1 MRAARAWSTL
11 EAVKP
16 SDASWT
22 ESVSSQ
28 SHWASSGGP
37 EPHWA
42 ELIELYEYKVGD
54 LIAGRNPRGGKRSL
68 GDLRSVLEGAPL
80 EGALLRRFGQTDRI
94 WRTHLRTLAGNK
106 AAQASGQ
113 SGDAAG
119 DQQPASAV
127 QPAGAVSWNEPIPGS
142 TFLGSTFLAG
152 GLPGNEQD
160 ALEQLRFALWRE
172 GVHVGVKTQTQLWLR
187 ESDLV
192 TLRCAY
198 ALSVNLERGETS
210 MPVPH
215 SKDPLASLGTPSV
228 AERVVAGLADQVC
241 AAFADPAALHPGAR
255 QQALTRLLEAV
266 TQLSLNPFPRHPDQ
280 DVLQARVQAAERDLL
295 GPDLTRTLIE
305 GLQAEIGGPRPAQ
318 ERIMIREAAR
328 RLSDFIGSIIPVS
341 DGGHGPELPPL
352 PRVLYAATTRFDLPA
367 PDEGSST
374 LTIRL
379 SGDTQAHWRGQPIRW
394 KRAGEG
400 WLVAIGPLEYR
411 LTSRA
416 RTGLPDPDAASI
428 TVTLGD
434 VSAQALLH
442 GDYLHLSARQND
454 KGLLEL
460 LALARAVSLL
470 LDPGGAYLN
479 LRLARAAAQKFR
491 DGRIDESGVGV
502 PSAERYGAASPDALL
517 TFARKGVEGLLTRLR
532 QRSPHDAEQVF
543 RAADEAL
550 GAGEGHHR
558 HLLEL
563 LRRVLQP
570 DARPEAHPGS
580 TPRHVTELGHMRV
593 SGPGQLVMLEFAGE
607 PLTIEVMSRVV
618 TLRLDYKGDLA
629 VILPGA
635 PAAILRE
642 LLVIDVAAGG
652 ILLVRQG
659 GRILVGYQPHVRV

>member
-1 MRAARAWSTL
+1 MDQSH
-11 EAVKP
+11 
-16 SDASWT
+16 ASWA
-22 ESVSSQ
+22 ESSSSQ
-28 SHWASSGGP
+28 SHWATSDGL

-42 ELIELYEYKVGD
+42 ELVELYEYKVGD
-54 LIAGRNPRGGKRSL
+54 LLAGRNPKGGKRSL
-68 GDLRSVLEGAPL
+68 GDLRSVLTDAPL
-80 EGALLRRFGQTDRI
+80 EGALLRRFGQIDRI
-94 WRTHLRTLAGNK
+94 WRTHLRMLADNK
-106 AAQASGQ
+106 AAQTSSHSDDQAGGGSG
-113 SGDAAG
+113 SAAR
-119 DQQPASAV
+119 DQRPVSAV
-127 QPAGAVSWNEPIPGS
+127 QPSGVASWNELVPG
-142 TFLGSTFLAG
+142 GTFLAG
-152 GLPGNEQD
+152 RLPGNEQD
-160 ALEQLRFALWRE
+160 ALEQLRFAVWRE
-172 GVHVGVKTQTQLWLR
+172 GVRLEAKTQTQLWLR

-210 MPVPH
+210 MPVPR
-215 SKDPLASLGTPSV
+215 SSDPLASLGTPSV
-228 AERVVAGLADQVC
+228 AERVMAGLADQVC
-241 AAFADPAALHPGAR
+241 AAFADPAAAHPGAR
-255 QQALTRLLEAV
+255 QHALTRLLEAV

-305 GLQAEIGGPRPAQ
+305 GLQAEIGGPRSAQ
-318 ERIMIREAAR
+318 EHILIREAAR
-328 RLSDFIGSIIPVS
+328 KLTIFIRSVIPVS
-341 DGGHGPELPPL
+341 EGGGGPELPPL
-352 PRVLYAATTRFDLPA
+352 PRVLYAATPRFDLPA

-379 SGDTQAHWRGQPIRW
+379 SGDTQAHWRAQPIRW

-416 RTGLPDPDAASI
+416 RTGLPDPDATSI

-442 GDYLHLSARQND
+442 GDYLYLSARRND
-454 KGLLEL
+454 RGLLEL
-460 LALARAVSLL
+460 LALARAVSQL
-470 LDPGGAYLN
+470 LDPGGAYLH

-491 DGRIDESGVGV
+491 DGRIDEGGVGV
-502 PSAERYGAASPDALL
+502 LSAERYSAASPDALL
-517 TFARKGVEGLLTRLR
+517 TFARKGVEGLLNRVR
-532 QRSPHDAEQVF
+532 QRSPQETEYVF
-543 RAADEAL
+543 QAAAEAL
-550 GAGEGHHR
+550 GADEGFHQ
-558 HLLEL
+558 HLLGL

-570 DARPEAHPGS
+570 DARPETHPNS
-580 TPRHVTELGHMRV
+580 TPRHVTELGHLRV
-593 SGPGQLVMLEFAGE
+593 SSPGQLVMLEFAGE

-659 GRILVGYQPHVRV
+659 GRILVSYQPHVRV

>member
-1 MRAARAWSTL
+1 MDQ
-11 EAVKP
+11 

-22 ESVSSQ
+22 ESSSQ
-28 SHWASSGGP
+28 SHWAASGGP

-54 LIAGRNPRGGKRSL
+54 LLAGRNPRGGKRSL
-68 GDLRSVLEGAPL
+68 GDLRSVLTDAPL
-80 EGALLRRFGQTDRI
+80 EGVLLRRFGQTDRI
-94 WRTHLRTLAGNK
+94 WRAHIRALAGNR
-106 AAQASGQ
+106 AAL
-113 SGDAAG
+113 AAG
-119 DQQPASAV
+119 DPLTPGGNQGPGVPA
-127 QPAGAVSWNEPIPGS
+127 AGATGVASWNEPI
-142 TFLGSTFLAG
+142 LGSTFLAG

-160 ALEQLRFALWRE
+160 ALEQLRFAIWRE
-172 GVHVGVKTQTQLWLR
+172 GVRTEARTQTQLWLR
-187 ESDLV
+187 ESDLI

-210 MPVPH
+210 MPVPR
-215 SKDPLASLGTPSV
+215 SSDPLASLGTPSV

-241 AAFADPAALHPGAR
+241 AAFADPGASYPGAR
-255 QQALTRLLEAV
+255 QHALTRLLEAV

-305 GLQAEIGGPRPAQ
+305 GLQAEIGGPRSAQ
-318 ERIMIREAAR
+318 ERILIREAAR
-328 RLSDFIGSIIPVS
+328 KLTDFIRGVIPVS
-341 DGGHGPELPPL
+341 EGGRGPELPPL
-352 PRVLYAATTRFDLPA
+352 PRVLYASTPRFDLPA
-367 PDEGSST
+367 PDDGSST

-379 SGDTQAHWRGQPIRW
+379 SGDTQAHWRAQPIRW

-442 GDYLHLSARQND
+442 GDYLYLLARQND

-460 LALARAVSLL
+460 LALARAVSQL
-470 LDPGGAYLN
+470 LDPSGAYLH

-491 DGRIDESGVGV
+491 DGQIDEVGVGV
-502 PSAERYGAASPDALL
+502 LSAERYSAASPDALL
-517 TFARKGVEGLLTRLR
+517 TFARKGVEGLLNRVR
-532 QRSPHDAEQVF
+532 QRPPQETEHVF
-543 RAADEAL
+543 QAAAEAL
-550 GAGEGHHR
+550 GADEGHQQ
-558 HLLEL
+558 HLLGL

-580 TPRHVTELGHMRV
+580 APRHVTELAHVRV
-593 SGPGQLVMLEFAGE
+593 GGPGQLVMLEFAGE
-607 PLTIEVMSRVV
+607 PLTVEVMSRVV

-659 GRILVGYQPHVRV
+659 GRILVSYQPHARV